1 MAKYVGSGQFDGKYP
16 TPEQQTQRASG
27 AVSTSIHS
35 SGMTGKGPVVPYQS
49 NPGSKTLT
57 PTGSPEGNRWG
68 ELTRK
73 SMPGKDIWGGTEI
86 PNLPFSGNVA
96 QKSDYW
102 HQMAEQPKPPSIT
115 STTKATPKTDKTP
128 TIPIGPS
135 TPRGGPAIPR
145 GYTEPGKGSIGP
157 GSSITPG
164 KGSIGTGGSS
174 SSNNRPTGQIGPI
187 IGRGYNGGRS
197 TNMSKR

>member
-1 MAKYVGSGQFDGKYP
+1 MATYNGPGQFDGKYP

-27 AVSTSIHS
+27 AVSNSIHS

-57 PTGSPEGNRWG
+57 PTGSAEGKRWG

-73 SMPGKDIWGGTEI
+73 DMPGKDIWGGTEN
-86 PNLPFSGNVA
+86 PSLAFSGKVA
-96 QKSDYW
+96 QKTDYW

-135 TPRGGPAIPR
+135 TPRGRGGPAIPR
-145 GYTEPGKGSIGP
+145 GYTDPGGSIGP
-157 GSSITPG
+157 GGSIAPNP
-164 KGSIGTGGSS
+164 GSIGSGGSS
-174 SSNNRPTGQIGPI
+174 SSNNRPKAQIGPI

-197 TNMSKR
+197 TFGR